1 MKVSENGLCKVSEQY
16 FVDFASPRH
25 MFNKQENRPY
35 FLAIRGEN
43 NIIWLVPLS
52 SKTAKYR
59 AKIEADEVKH
69 GTCIFYFI
77 ARVKGEERAFLIG
90 NTIPVTDDYILGPW
104 MMGEVP
110 FIIEDQ
116 ADIKAIRSKLRRYLA
131 LVRRGKLRPAVD
143 ILSIERVLLNRQ
155 QNQSFIV

>member
-59 AKIEADEVKH
+59 AKIEA
-69 GTCIFYFI
+69 
-77 ARVKGEERAFLIG
+77 
-90 NTIPVTDDYILGPW
+90 
-104 MMGEVP
+104 
-110 FIIEDQ
+110 
-116 ADIKAIRSKLRRYLA
+116 IRSKLRRYLA